1 LFLKT
6 NKKSRYPYESRRG
19 EHAEHN
25 LKTESSVISLEAVRL
40 LQEKVAVAG
49 AKILSFSFNEIS
61 YAPEIAQV

>member
-1 LFLKT
+1 
-6 NKKSRYPYESRRG
+6 
-19 EHAEHN
+19 